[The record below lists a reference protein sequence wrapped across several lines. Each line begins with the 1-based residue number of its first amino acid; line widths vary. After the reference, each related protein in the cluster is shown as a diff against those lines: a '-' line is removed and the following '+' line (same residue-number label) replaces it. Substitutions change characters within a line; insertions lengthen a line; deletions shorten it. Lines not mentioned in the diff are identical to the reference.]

1 MKAIPFGSYEGA
13 TVDNS
18 VNTPLRDD
26 VRLLGDLLGE
36 CLRQQAG
43 EDLYQTIETIRKAS
57 VATRGEQGAA
67 LSSLRDLLSPLDDAT
82 LLEVARAFSQ
92 FLNLSNIAEQHHRER
107 LHRQHQRYPGDPG
120 GDQGIAN
127 VLQRLQQEQIS
138 ADVID
143 GTLQDLS
150 VELVLTA
157 HPTEVTRRTLIR
169 KYDQMADLLG
179 ELDRPDLTD
188 DELAFRREKLYRLI
202 LAAWSTDEIRRERP
216 TPVDEAKWGFATI
229 EQSLWQAVPEM
240 VRQLERELAEQG
252 LPQPPADWAPVK
264 LASWM
269 GGDRDGNPN
278 VTAPVTREVLLLA
291 RWMAADLYLRDVEN
305 LLADLSMEAASEEL
319 LAETGPSHEP
329 YRVILRQVRQR
340 LKLTR
345 RQMEAQVENQPVPE
359 GEGFLRREQLLA
371 PLQLIDRSLR
381 EVGLGD
387 IADGDLKNTLRR
399 LNCFGITLL
408 RLDIRQE
415 STRHRDAV
423 DAVTRY
429 LELDSYADWPEE
441 RKQAFLVEELQA
453 RRPLIDDS
461 FHASEACT
469 DEVAEVLATC
479 RVIAEQ
485 GSEGLGAYV
494 ISMARAPSDVLAVM
508 LLQKIAGV
516 SNPMRVVPL
525 FETLDDLDNAE
536 ATMSALLAVPFYR
549 QRVAGGQEVMIG
561 YSDSA
566 KDAGFLGAAWAQYR
580 SQEKLT
586 ALFAEHKIPLTLFHG
601 RGGSISR
608 GGSPTRMAL
617 LSQPPGSVAGRIRV
631 TEQGEVIRFKYGRPA
646 VAVFNLAQYVAAT
659 LEATLLPP
667 RAAKPQWREQMQTLT
682 DVSVAG
688 YRSVVQEEPE
698 LVRYLRTVTPE
709 TELSRL
715 ALGSRPARRKQDAG
729 ISSLRAIP
737 WVFAWTQIRLM
748 LPAWLGTGAALEAAQ
763 ADPAQSGTVQEMVGE
778 WPFFQGVVDMLEMV
792 LAKADLRVAAWYE
805 QRLAGD
811 DVDLARLGEVLRE
824 RLTGTV
830 NALSALTGR
839 EDLLDN
845 NPVMRWSIRVRDPYT
860 DPLHLLQAELMARL
874 RQQDGD
880 KTLESAL
887 MVTIAGIAAGLR
899 NTG

>member
-1 MKAIPFGSYEGA
+1 MGGH
-13 TVDNS
+13 VDHS
-18 VNTPLRDD
+18 VNAPLRDN

-43 EDLYQTIETIRKAS
+43 DGLFDTIEQIRQAS
-57 VATRGEQGAA
+57 VATRSESGAP
-67 LSSLRDLLSPLDDAT
+67 LTSLRDLLSPLDDDT

-120 GDQGIAN
+120 GDQGLRD
-127 VLQRLQQEQIS
+127 VLERLTQQQIP
-138 ADVID
+138 AE
-143 GTLQDLS
+143 TLTDTLRSLS

-169 KYDQMADLLG
+169 KYDQIADLLG
-179 ELDRPDLTD
+179 ELDRADLN
-188 DELAFRREKLYRLI
+188 DEERATLRARLRRVI
-202 LAAWSTDEIRRERP
+202 LAAWTTDEIRREKP

-229 EQSLWQAVPEM
+229 EQSLWQAVPDM
-240 VRQLERELAEQG
+240 VRQLERQLMEQG

-278 VTAPVTREVLLLA
+278 VTATVTREVLLLA
-291 RWMAADLYLRDVEN
+291 RWMAADLYLRDIEE
-305 LLADLSMEAASEEL
+305 LLADLSMEMASDEWL
-319 LAETGPSHEP
+319 SVTGPSHEP
-329 YRVILRQVRQR
+329 YRVLLRDVRSR

-345 RQMEAQVENQPVPE
+345 RQLEARIENQPVAD
-359 GEGFLRREQLLA
+359 GDGYTHREQLLS
-371 PLQLIDRSLR
+371 PLLLIDRSLR
-381 EVGLGD
+381 ETGLAD

-415 STRHRDAV
+415 STRHRDAL
-423 DAVTRY
+423 DAITRY
-429 LELDSYADWPEE
+429 LELGRYGEWDES
-441 RKQAFLVEELQA
+441 RRQAFLVEELQA
-453 RRPLIDDS
+453 RRPLVDAAFRNAD
-461 FHASEACT
+461 ECT
-469 DEVAEVLATC
+469 PEVREVLDTC
-479 RVIAEQ
+479 QVIAEQ

-494 ISMARAPSDVLAVM
+494 ISMATTPSDVLAVM

-516 SNPMRVVPL
+516 REPMRVVPL
-525 FETLDDLDNAE
+525 FETLDDLEGAE
-536 ATMSALLAVPFYR
+536 ASMRALLAMPFYR
-549 QRVAGGQEVMIG
+549 ERVASGQEVMIG

-580 SQEKLT
+580 AQEALT
-586 ALFAEHKIPLTLFHG
+586 ALFAEHQIPLTLFHG

-646 VAVFNLAQYVAAT
+646 VAVFNLSQYVAAT

-667 RAAKPQWREQMQTLT
+667 RAPKPQWREQMQILT
-682 DVSVAG
+682 DVSVTG
-688 YRSVVQEEPE
+688 YRSVVKEEPE

-715 ALGSRPARRKQDAG
+715 ALGSRPARRKKDAG
-729 ISSLRAIP
+729 IGSLRAIP

-748 LPAWLGTGAALEAAQ
+748 LPAWLGTGAALEAAHE
-763 ADPAQSGTVQEMVGE
+763 DPGQSALVREMAE
-778 WPFFQGVVDMLEMV
+778 HWPFFQGVVDMLEMV
-792 LAKADLRVAAWYE
+792 LAKADLNVAAWYE
-805 QRLAGD
+805 QRLAGGD
-811 DVDLARLGEVLRE
+811 AGLEALGQSLRE
-824 RLTGTV
+824 RLTGAV
-830 NALSALTGR
+830 GALSALTGR

-874 RQQDGD
+874 REQDGD
-880 KTLESAL
+880 ETLESAL

>member
-1 MKAIPFGSYEGA
+1 M
-13 TVDNS
+13 DNS

-26 VRLLGDLLGE
+26 VRLLGDLLGQ

-43 EDLYQTIETIRKAS
+43 EDLYQTIETIRQAS
-57 VATRGEQGAA
+57 VTTRGEQGAA

-120 GDQGIAN
+120 GDQGIRD
-127 VLQRLQQEQIS
+127 VLQRLQEEQIPG
-138 ADVID
+138 DVIE
-143 GTLQDLS
+143 GTLRDLS

-157 HPTEVTRRTLIR
+157 NPTEVTRRTLIR

-252 LPQPPADWAPVK
+252 LPQPPADWAPVR

-305 LLADLSMEAASEEL
+305 LLADLSMETASDEL
-319 LAETGPSHEP
+319 LAETGHSHEP

-345 RQMEAQVENQPVPE
+345 RQMEARVENLPVPE
-359 GEGFLRREQLLA
+359 GEGFQRREELLA

-381 EVGLGD
+381 AVGLGD

-408 RLDIRQE
+408 CLDIRQE

-429 LELDSYADWPEE
+429 LQLGSYADWPEE

-453 RRPLIDDS
+453 RRPLIDDG
-461 FHASEACT
+461 FYRSEECS

-516 SNPMRVVPL
+516 SEPMRVVPL

-536 ATMSALLAVPFYR
+536 DTMSALLAVPFYR

-715 ALGSRPARRKQDAG
+715 ALGSRPARRKKDAG

-763 ADPAQSGTVQEMVGE
+763 ADPEQNRTVQEMVAQ

-805 QRLAGD
+805 QRLAGE

-880 KTLESAL
+880 KVLESAL

>member
-1 MKAIPFGSYEGA
+1 M
-13 TVDNS
+13 DHN
-18 VNTPLRDD
+18 VNAPLRDN

-43 EDLYQTIETIRKAS
+43 EDLFNTIEQIRKAS
-57 VATRGEQGAA
+57 VATRSEEGAPIST
-67 LSSLRDLLSPLDDAT
+67 LKDLLSPLDDDT

-120 GDQGIAN
+120 GDQGLLD
-127 VLQRLQQEQIS
+127 VLARLKEQGIEDAS
-138 ADVID
+138 L
-143 GTLQDLS
+143 GETLHDLS

-179 ELDRPDLTD
+179 ELDRSDLN
-188 DELAFRREKLYRLI
+188 DEERRSLRARLRRVI
-202 LAAWSTDEIRRERP
+202 LAAWTTDEIRREKP

-229 EQSLWQAVPEM
+229 EQSLWQAVPDM
-240 VRQLERELAEQG
+240 VRQLEIHLADRG
-252 LPQPPADWAPVK
+252 LPLPPADWAPVK

-278 VTAPVTREVLLLA
+278 VTAVVTREVLLLA
-291 RWMAADLYLRDVEN
+291 RWMAADLYLRDIEN
-305 LLADLSMEAASEEL
+305 LLADLSMEAASQEL
-319 LAETGPSHEP
+319 LAVTGPSHEP
-329 YRVILRQVRQR
+329 YRVLLREVRRR

-345 RQMEAQVENQPVPE
+345 RQREAQVDGLPVPE
-359 GEGFLRREQLLA
+359 GEGYLFREQLLE
-371 PLQLIDRSLR
+371 PLKLIDQSLR
-381 EVGLGD
+381 AVGLAD
-387 IADGDLKNTLRR
+387 IANGDLKNTLRR

-415 STRHRDAV
+415 STRHSDAL
-423 DAVTRY
+423 DAITRY
-429 LELDSYADWPEE
+429 LQLGSYHEWEE
-441 RKQAFLVEELQA
+441 DQRQTFLVNELLA
-453 RRPLIDDS
+453 RRPLIDDA
-461 FHASEACT
+461 FRRSEECT
-469 DEVAEVLATC
+469 PEVAEVLDTC
-479 RVIAEQ
+479 EVIAEQ

-494 ISMARAPSDVLAVM
+494 ISMATTPSDVLSVM

-516 SNPMRVVPL
+516 TEPMRVVPL
-525 FETLDDLDNAE
+525 FETLADLDGAE
-536 ATMSALLAVPFYR
+536 HTMRALMGIPFYR
-549 QRVAGGQEVMIG
+549 ERVAQGQEVMIG

-580 SQEKLT
+580 AQEKLT
-586 ALFAEHKIPLTLFHG
+586 ALFAEHQIPLTLFHG

-608 GGSPTRMAL
+608 GGAPSRMAL

-631 TEQGEVIRFKYGRPA
+631 TEQGEVIRFKYGRPS
-646 VAVFNLAQYVAAT
+646 VAVFNLSQYVAAT

-667 RAAKPQWREQMQTLT
+667 CSPQTEWREQMQILT

-688 YRSVVQEEPE
+688 YRGVVQDEPE

-748 LPAWLGTGAALEAAQ
+748 LPAWLGTGGALEEALADKEQAERVRDMAAH
-763 ADPAQSGTVQEMVGE
+763 

-792 LAKADLRVAAWYE
+792 LAKADLNVAAWYE
-805 QRLAGD
+805 QRLAGND
-811 DVDLARLGEVLRE
+811 DGLQQLGTVLRE
-824 RLTGTV
+824 KLTSCV
-830 NALSALTGR
+830 AALGGLTGR
-839 EDLLDN
+839 EDLLEN
-845 NPVMRWSIRVRDPYT
+845 NPAMRWSIRVRDPYT

-874 RQQDGD
+874 REQDGD
-880 KTLESAL
+880 ETLESAL

>member
-1 MKAIPFGSYEGA
+1 MDQNINA
-13 TVDNS
+13 
-18 VNTPLRDD
+18 PLRDN

-43 EDLYQTIETIRKAS
+43 DALFDTIEHIRQAS
-57 VATRGEQGAA
+57 VATRSEQGAP
-67 LSSLRDLLSPLDDAT
+67 LSTLKDLLSSQDDET

-92 FLNLSNIAEQHHRER
+92 FLNLTNIAEQHHRER

-120 GDQGIAN
+120 GDQGLLD
-127 VLQRLQQEQIS
+127 VLARLKGEGIEDALLSQ
-138 ADVID
+138 
-143 GTLQDLS
+143 TLHDLS

-179 ELDRPDLTD
+179 ELDRADLN
-188 DELAFRREKLYRLI
+188 DEERRSLRARLRRVI
-202 LAAWSTDEIRRERP
+202 LAAWTTDEIRREKP

-229 EQSLWQAVPEM
+229 EQSLWQAVPDM
-240 VRQLERELAEQG
+240 VRQLENHLEARG
-252 LPQPPADWAPVK
+252 LPLPPADWAPVK

-278 VTAPVTREVLLLA
+278 VTSAVTREVLLLA

-305 LLADLSMEAASEEL
+305 LLADLSMEIASDHL
-319 LAETGPSHEP
+319 LAVTGPSSEP
-329 YRVILRQVRQR
+329 YRVLLREVRAR

-345 RQMEAQVENQPVPE
+345 RQLEARLEGLPEPE
-359 GEGFLRREQLLA
+359 GEGFAFRSQLLA
-371 PLQLIDRSLR
+371 PLKLIDQSLR
-381 EVGLGD
+381 EVGLAD
-387 IADGDLKNTLRR
+387 IANGDLKNTLRR

-408 RLDIRQE
+408 RLDVRQE
-415 STRHRDAV
+415 STRHADAV

-429 LELDSYADWPEE
+429 LQLGSYHQWTEEE
-441 RKQAFLVEELQA
+441 RQRFLIAELQA
-453 RRPLIDDS
+453 RRPLIDGA
-461 FHASEACT
+461 FRMSEECSA
-469 DEVAEVLATC
+469 EVAEVLDTC
-479 RVIAEQ
+479 AVIAEQ

-494 ISMARAPSDVLAVM
+494 ISMATTPSDVLAVM

-516 SNPMRVVPL
+516 TEPMRVVPL
-525 FETLDDLDNAE
+525 FETLADLDGAE
-536 ATMSALLAVPFYR
+536 DTMRALMAIPFYR
-549 QRVAGGQEVMIG
+549 ERVADGQEVMIG

-580 SQEKLT
+580 AQEKLT
-586 ALFAEHKIPLTLFHG
+586 ALFAGHQIPLTLFHG

-608 GGSPTRMAL
+608 GGAPSRMAL

-646 VAVFNLAQYVAAT
+646 VAVFNLSQYVAAT

-667 RAAKPQWREQMQTLT
+667 RVPEAAWREQMQTLT

-688 YRSVVQEEPE
+688 YRSVVRDEPE

-715 ALGSRPARRKQDAG
+715 ALGSRPARRKADAG
-729 ISSLRAIP
+729 IGSLRAIP

-748 LPAWLGTGAALEAAQ
+748 LPAWLGTGGALEEALADESQSSRVRDMAAH
-763 ADPAQSGTVQEMVGE
+763 

-792 LAKADLRVAAWYE
+792 LAKADLNVATWYE
-805 QRLAGD
+805 QRLAGND
-811 DVDLARLGEVLRE
+811 PGLQQLGEVLRE
-824 RLTGTV
+824 RLGSCVT
-830 NALSALTGR
+830 ALGGLTGR
-839 EDLLDN
+839 TDLLEN

-874 RQQDGD
+874 REQDGD
-880 KTLESAL
+880 ETLESAL

>member
-1 MKAIPFGSYEGA
+1 M
-13 TVDNS
+13 DHS
-18 VNTPLRDD
+18 VNAPLRDN

-43 EDLYQTIETIRKAS
+43 DGLFDTIEQIRQAS
-57 VATRGEQGAA
+57 VATRSESGAP
-67 LSSLRDLLSPLDDAT
+67 LTSLRDLLSPLDDDT

-120 GDQGIAN
+120 GDQGLRD
-127 VLQRLQQEQIS
+127 VLERLTQQQIP
-138 ADVID
+138 AE
-143 GTLQDLS
+143 TLTDTLRSLS

-169 KYDQMADLLG
+169 KYDQIADLLG
-179 ELDRPDLTD
+179 ELDRADLNHEERAT
-188 DELAFRREKLYRLI
+188 LRARLRRVI
-202 LAAWSTDEIRRERP
+202 LAAWTTDEIRREKP
-216 TPVDEAKWGFATI
+216 TPVDETKWGFATI
-229 EQSLWQAVPEM
+229 EQSLWQAVPDM
-240 VRQLERELAEQG
+240 VRQLERQLMEQG

-278 VTAPVTREVLLLA
+278 VTATVTREVLLLA
-291 RWMAADLYLRDVEN
+291 RWMAADLYLRDIEE
-305 LLADLSMEAASEEL
+305 LLADLSMEMASDEL
-319 LAETGPSHEP
+319 LSVTGPSHEP
-329 YRVILRQVRQR
+329 YRVLLRDVRSR

-345 RQMEAQVENQPVPE
+345 RQLEARIENQPVAD
-359 GEGFLRREQLLA
+359 GDGYTHREQLLS
-371 PLQLIDRSLR
+371 PLLLIDRSLR
-381 EVGLGD
+381 ETGLAD

-415 STRHRDAV
+415 STRHRDAL
-423 DAVTRY
+423 DAITRY
-429 LELDSYADWPEE
+429 LELGRYGEWDES
-441 RKQAFLVEELQA
+441 RRQAFLVEELQA
-453 RRPLIDDS
+453 RRPLVDAAFRTAD
-461 FHASEACT
+461 ECT
-469 DEVAEVLATC
+469 PEVREVLDTC
-479 RVIAEQ
+479 QVIAEQ

-494 ISMARAPSDVLAVM
+494 ISMATTPSDVLAVM

-516 SNPMRVVPL
+516 REPMRVVPL
-525 FETLDDLDNAE
+525 FETLDDLEGAE
-536 ATMSALLAVPFYR
+536 ASMRALLAMPFYR
-549 QRVAGGQEVMIG
+549 ERVASGQEVMIG

-580 SQEKLT
+580 AQEALT
-586 ALFAEHKIPLTLFHG
+586 ALFAEHQIPLTLFHG

-646 VAVFNLAQYVAAT
+646 VAVFNLSQYVAAT

-667 RAAKPQWREQMQTLT
+667 RAPKPQWREQMQILT
-682 DVSVAG
+682 DVSVTG
-688 YRSVVQEEPE
+688 YRSVVKEEPE

-715 ALGSRPARRKQDAG
+715 ALGSRPARRKKDAG
-729 ISSLRAIP
+729 IGSLRAIP

-748 LPAWLGTGAALEAAQ
+748 LPAWLGTGAALEAAHE
-763 ADPAQSGTVQEMVGE
+763 DPGQSALVREMAE
-778 WPFFQGVVDMLEMV
+778 HWPFFQGVVDMLEMV
-792 LAKADLRVAAWYE
+792 LAKADLNVAAWYE
-805 QRLAGD
+805 QRLAGGD
-811 DVDLARLGEVLRE
+811 AGLEALGQSLRE
-824 RLTGTV
+824 RLTGAV
-830 NALSALTGR
+830 GALSALTGR

-874 RQQDGD
+874 REQDGD
-880 KTLESAL
+880 ETLESAL

>member
-1 MKAIPFGSYEGA
+1 M
-13 TVDNS
+13 DNS

-26 VRLLGDLLGE
+26 VRLLGDLLGQ

-43 EDLYQTIETIRKAS
+43 EELYQTIETIRQAS
-57 VATRGEQGAA
+57 VATRGEEGAA
-67 LSSLRDLLSPLDDAT
+67 LSSLRDLLSPLNDDT

-120 GDQGIAN
+120 GDQGIRD
-127 VLQRLQQEQIS
+127 VLQRLQEEQIAS
-138 ADVID
+138 GVIE
-143 GTLQDLS
+143 GTLRDLS

-305 LLADLSMEAASEEL
+305 LLADLSMETASQEL

-408 RLDIRQE
+408 CLDIRQE

-429 LELDSYADWPEE
+429 LELGSYADWPEE

-453 RRPLIDDS
+453 RRPLIDEGFYS
-461 FHASEACT
+461 SAECT

-516 SNPMRVVPL
+516 SEPMRVVPL

-586 ALFAEHKIPLTLFHG
+586 ALFAEHDIPLTLFHG

-763 ADPAQSGTVQEMVGE
+763 EDPSQSRTVQEMVAQ

>member
-1 MKAIPFGSYEGA
+1 M
-13 TVDNS
+13 DNS

-26 VRLLGDLLGE
+26 VRLLGDLLGQ

-43 EDLYQTIETIRKAS
+43 DDLYQTIETIRKAS
-57 VATRGEQGAA
+57 VTTRGEQGAA

-120 GDQGIAN
+120 GDQGLAN

-240 VRQLERELAEQG
+240 VRQLERELAEQD

-319 LAETGPSHEP
+319 LGETGPSHEP

-345 RQMEAQVENQPVPE
+345 RQMEARVENLPVPE
-359 GEGFLRREQLLA
+359 GEGFLQREELLA

-381 EVGLGD
+381 AVGLGD

-408 RLDIRQE
+408 CLDIRQE

-429 LELDSYADWPEE
+429 LQLGSYADWPEE

-453 RRPLIDDS
+453 RRPLIDDG
-461 FHASEACT
+461 FYRSEECS

-516 SNPMRVVPL
+516 SEPMRVVPL

-536 ATMSALLAVPFYR
+536 DTMSALLAVPFYR

-586 ALFAEHKIPLTLFHG
+586 ALFAEHQIPLTLFHG

-715 ALGSRPARRKQDAG
+715 ALGSRPARRKKDAG

-763 ADPAQSGTVQEMVGE
+763 ADPEQNRTVQEMVAQ

-805 QRLAGD
+805 QRLAGE

-880 KTLESAL
+880 KVLESAL

>member
-1 MKAIPFGSYEGA
+1 M
-13 TVDNS
+13 DHS
-18 VNTPLRDD
+18 VNAPLRDN

-43 EDLYQTIETIRKAS
+43 DGLFDTIEQIRQAS
-57 VATRGEQGAA
+57 VATRSESGAP
-67 LSSLRDLLSPLDDAT
+67 LTSLRDLLSPLDDDT

-107 LHRQHQRYPGDPG
+107 LHQRYPGDPG
-120 GDQGIAN
+120 GDQGLRD
-127 VLQRLQQEQIS
+127 VLERLTQQQIP
-138 ADVID
+138 AE
-143 GTLQDLS
+143 TLTDTLRSLS

-169 KYDQMADLLG
+169 KYDQIADLLG
-179 ELDRPDLTD
+179 ELDRADLN
-188 DELAFRREKLYRLI
+188 DEERATLRARLRRVI
-202 LAAWSTDEIRRERP
+202 LAAWTTDEIRREKP

-229 EQSLWQAVPEM
+229 EQSLWQAVPDM
-240 VRQLERELAEQG
+240 VRQLERQLMEQG

-278 VTAPVTREVLLLA
+278 VTATVTREVLLLA
-291 RWMAADLYLRDVEN
+291 RWMAADLYLRDIEE
-305 LLADLSMEAASEEL
+305 LLADLSMEMASDEL
-319 LAETGPSHEP
+319 LSVTGPSHEP
-329 YRVILRQVRQR
+329 YRVLLRDVRSR

-345 RQMEAQVENQPVPE
+345 RQLEARIENQPVAD
-359 GEGFLRREQLLA
+359 GDGYTHREQLLS
-371 PLQLIDRSLR
+371 PLLLIDRSLR
-381 EVGLGD
+381 ETGLAD

-415 STRHRDAV
+415 STRHRDAL
-423 DAVTRY
+423 DAITRY
-429 LELDSYADWPEE
+429 LELGRYGEWDES
-441 RKQAFLVEELQA
+441 RRQAFLVEELQA
-453 RRPLIDDS
+453 RRPLVDAAFRTAD
-461 FHASEACT
+461 ECT
-469 DEVAEVLATC
+469 PEVREVLDTC
-479 RVIAEQ
+479 QVIAEQ

-494 ISMARAPSDVLAVM
+494 ISMATTPSDVLAVM

-516 SNPMRVVPL
+516 REPMRVVPL
-525 FETLDDLDNAE
+525 FETLDDLEGAE
-536 ATMSALLAVPFYR
+536 ASMRALLAMPFYR
-549 QRVAGGQEVMIG
+549 ERVASGQEVMIG

-580 SQEKLT
+580 AQEALT
-586 ALFAEHKIPLTLFHG
+586 ALFAEHQIPLTLFHG

-646 VAVFNLAQYVAAT
+646 VAVFNLSQYVAAT

-667 RAAKPQWREQMQTLT
+667 RAPKPQWREQMQILT
-682 DVSVAG
+682 DVSVTG
-688 YRSVVQEEPE
+688 YRSVVKEEPE

-715 ALGSRPARRKQDAG
+715 ALGSRPARRKKDAG
-729 ISSLRAIP
+729 IGSLRAIP

-748 LPAWLGTGAALEAAQ
+748 LPAWLGTGAALEAANE
-763 ADPAQSGTVQEMVGE
+763 DPGQSALVREMAE
-778 WPFFQGVVDMLEMV
+778 HWPFFQGVVDMLEMV
-792 LAKADLRVAAWYE
+792 LAKADLNVAAWYE
-805 QRLAGD
+805 QRLAGGD
-811 DVDLARLGEVLRE
+811 AGLEALGQSLRE
-824 RLTGTV
+824 RLTGAV
-830 NALSALTGR
+830 GALSALTGR

-874 RQQDGD
+874 REQDGD
-880 KTLESAL
+880 ETLESAL

>member
-1 MKAIPFGSYEGA
+1 M
-13 TVDNS
+13 DNS

-26 VRLLGDLLGE
+26 VRLLGDLLGQ

-57 VATRGEQGAA
+57 VATRGEEGAA
-67 LSSLRDLLSPLDDAT
+67 LSSLRDLLSPLDDDT

-120 GDQGIAN
+120 GDQGIRD
-127 VLQRLQQEQIS
+127 VLQRLQKEQIAS
-138 ADVID
+138 GVIE
-143 GTLQDLS
+143 GTLRDLS

-179 ELDRPDLTD
+179 ELDRPDLTE
-188 DELAFRREKLYRLI
+188 DEQAFRREKLYRLI

-252 LPQPPADWAPVK
+252 LPQPPADWAPVR

-345 RQMEAQVENQPVPE
+345 RQMEARVENLPVPE
-359 GEGFLRREQLLA
+359 GEGFLRREELLA

-381 EVGLGD
+381 AVGLGD

-408 RLDIRQE
+408 CLDIRQE

-429 LELDSYADWPEE
+429 LELGSYADWPEE

-453 RRPLIDDS
+453 RRPLIDEG
-461 FHASEACT
+461 FHSSEECT

-516 SNPMRVVPL
+516 SEPMRVVPL

-586 ALFAEHKIPLTLFHG
+586 ALFAEHDIPLTLFHG

-763 ADPAQSGTVQEMVGE
+763 ADPAQSSAVQEMVAQ

-824 RLTGTV
+824 RLSGTV

>member
-1 MKAIPFGSYEGA
+1 M
-13 TVDNS
+13 DNS

-26 VRLLGDLLGE
+26 VRLLGDLLGQ

-43 EDLYQTIETIRKAS
+43 EDLYQTIETIRQAS
-57 VATRGEQGAA
+57 VTTRGEQGAA

-120 GDQGIAN
+120 GDQGIRD
-127 VLQRLQQEQIS
+127 VLQRLQEEQVPGG
-138 ADVID
+138 VIE
-143 GTLQDLS
+143 GTLRDLS

-252 LPQPPADWAPVK
+252 LPQPPADWAPVR

-305 LLADLSMEAASEEL
+305 LLADLSMETASDEL
-319 LAETGPSHEP
+319 LAETGHSHEP

-345 RQMEAQVENQPVPE
+345 RQMEARVENLPVPE
-359 GEGFLRREQLLA
+359 GEGFQRREELLA

-381 EVGLGD
+381 AVGLGD

-408 RLDIRQE
+408 CLDIRQE

-429 LELDSYADWPEE
+429 LQLGSYADWPEE

-453 RRPLIDDS
+453 RRPLIDDG
-461 FHASEACT
+461 FYRSEECS

-516 SNPMRVVPL
+516 SEPMRVVPL

-536 ATMSALLAVPFYR
+536 DTMSALLAVPFYR

-715 ALGSRPARRKQDAG
+715 ALGSRPARRKKDAG

-763 ADPAQSGTVQEMVGE
+763 ADPEQNRTVQEMVAQ

-805 QRLAGD
+805 QRLAGE

-880 KTLESAL
+880 KVLESAL

>member
-1 MKAIPFGSYEGA
+1 M
-13 TVDNS
+13 DNS

-26 VRLLGDLLGE
+26 VRLLGDLLGQ

-43 EDLYQTIETIRKAS
+43 DDLYQTIETIRKAS
-57 VATRGEQGAA
+57 VTTRGEQGAA

-120 GDQGIAN
+120 GDQGLAN

-240 VRQLERELAEQG
+240 VRQLERELAEQD

-319 LAETGPSHEP
+319 LGETGPSHEP

-345 RQMEAQVENQPVPE
+345 RQMEARVENLPVPE
-359 GEGFLRREQLLA
+359 GEGFLQREELLA

-381 EVGLGD
+381 AVGLGD

-408 RLDIRQE
+408 CLDIRQE

-429 LELDSYADWPEE
+429 LELGSYADWPEE

-453 RRPLIDDS
+453 RRPLINDG
-461 FHASEACT
+461 FYRSEECS

-516 SNPMRVVPL
+516 SEPMRVVPL

-536 ATMSALLAVPFYR
+536 DTMSALLAVPFYR

-586 ALFAEHKIPLTLFHG
+586 ALFAEHQIPLTLFHG

-715 ALGSRPARRKQDAG
+715 ALGSRPARRKKDAG

-763 ADPAQSGTVQEMVGE
+763 ADPDQSGTVQEMVAQ

-811 DVDLARLGEVLRE
+811 DADLVRLGEVLRE

-880 KTLESAL
+880 KVLESAL

>member
-1 MKAIPFGSYEGA
+1 
-13 TVDNS
+13 
-18 VNTPLRDD
+18 
-26 VRLLGDLLGE
+26 VRLLGDLLGQ

-43 EDLYQTIETIRKAS
+43 DDLYQTIETIRKAS
-57 VATRGEQGAA
+57 VTTRGEQGAA

-120 GDQGIAN
+120 GDQGLAN

-240 VRQLERELAEQG
+240 VRQLERELAEQD

-319 LAETGPSHEP
+319 LGETGPSHEP

-345 RQMEAQVENQPVPE
+345 RQMEARVENLPVPE
-359 GEGFLRREQLLA
+359 GEGFLQREELLA

-381 EVGLGD
+381 AVGLGD

-408 RLDIRQE
+408 CLDIRQE

-429 LELDSYADWPEE
+429 LELGSYADWPEE

-453 RRPLIDDS
+453 RRPLIDDG
-461 FHASEACT
+461 FYRSEECS

-516 SNPMRVVPL
+516 SEPMRVVPL

-586 ALFAEHKIPLTLFHG
+586 ALFAEHQIPLTLFHG

-688 YRSVVQEEPE
+688 YRSVVQDEPE

-715 ALGSRPARRKQDAG
+715 ALGSRPARRKKDAG

-763 ADPAQSGTVQEMVGE
+763 ADPDQSGTVQEMVAQ

-811 DVDLARLGEVLRE
+811 DADLARLGEVLRE